1 MLEKMRKPLQGT
13 WNIIRFNWHFYLL
26 SLGILLLLILLSQNM
41 NETFSLYS
49 NILLCLVAII
59 TLLSL
64 LVSLYVYDLSG
75 LYKFGWLSEL
85 KPKEKSVIVNINAGF
100 DETSILLKNSF
111 KNAELIVYDFY
122 DPEKHTE
129 VSIRRARRAYPP
141 FPNTEQVKTTKLP
154 LEDNSAEIIF
164 ILFSAH
170 EIRNEDE
177 RITFFKELH
186 RILKP
191 DGEIIVTEH
200 LRDVA
205 NFFAYN
211 IGFFHFYSKA
221 AWLKTFSL

>member
-141 FPNTEQVKTTKLP
+141 FPNTEQVKTTELP